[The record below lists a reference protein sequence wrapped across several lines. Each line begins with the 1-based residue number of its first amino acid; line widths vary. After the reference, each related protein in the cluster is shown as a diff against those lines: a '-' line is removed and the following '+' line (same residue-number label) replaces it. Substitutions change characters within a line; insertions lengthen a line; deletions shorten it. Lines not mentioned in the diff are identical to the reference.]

1 MDASYRQIIKRIIKE
16 ERMSEETLTK
26 LLNWYDRWNN
36 KLSELVINQNY
47 AEIID
52 SHFKVGL
59 GLLSSMKS
67 RMKDPDNKKLLTE
80 KFEIL
85 RSKLVIINNARKSF
99 DAMK

>member
-36 KLSELVINQNY
+36 KLSELVINQKY

-52 SHFKVGL
+52 SHFKVSWFISL
-59 GLLSSMKS
+59 Y
-67 RMKDPDNKKLLTE
+67 E
-80 KFEIL
+80 KYDE
-85 RSKLVIINNARKSF
+85 RP
-99 DAMK
+99 